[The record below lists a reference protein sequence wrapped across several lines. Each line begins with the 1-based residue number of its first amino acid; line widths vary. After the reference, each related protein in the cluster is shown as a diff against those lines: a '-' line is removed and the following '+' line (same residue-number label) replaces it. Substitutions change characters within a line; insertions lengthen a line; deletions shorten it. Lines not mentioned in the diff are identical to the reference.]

1 MIELLTL
8 WRVIDLRL
16 LNGSS
21 QKSATD
27 SIPPIHKFTG
37 SRVSHKKIKRK

>member
-1 MIELLTL
+1 MFELLTL

-27 SIPPIHKFTG
+27 SIPPYTNLLEVESVI
-37 SRVSHKKIKRK
+37 KK